1 MLLNKADINL
11 INRAV
16 RHIQAMANQLSIQ
29 FGAHWSAD
37 ANAKLAKRRFDV
49 LLRDKRDLIAL
60 RKRLEKGE

>member
-1 MLLNKADINL
+1 MLLTNADINL
-11 INRAV
+11 INRAA
-16 RHIQAMANQLSIQ
+16 RHIQATADQLSDN
-29 FGAHWSAD
+29 FAGGWSAD